1 MDKTVTLI
9 TGTRKGIGRNL
20 AEHYLEMG
28 HIVVGC
34 SRGAND
40 LEYPNYHHFEIDV
53 ADEKGVKSIF
63 KFIRK
68 ELDGQLDNL
77 INNAGTAS
85 MNHALLTPDSVVDK
99 LMNTN
104 YKGTFLFSREAAKMM
119 QKRQYGRIINFTTVA
134 VAFKL
139 EGEAIYASSKAAV
152 LSLTQVLAREFA
164 EYGIT
169 VNAIGPTPV
178 ETDLIRNVPSDK
190 IQELLDRQAI
200 QRFGEFDDVLNVV
213 DFYLRKE
220 SDFITGQNIYL
231 GGV

>member
-1 MDKTVTLI
+1 MDKPVTLI

-20 AEHYLEMG
+20 AEHYLELG
-28 HIVVGC
+28 HAVIGC
-34 SRGAND
+34 SRGTND
-40 LEYPNYHHFEIDV
+40 LEHPHYHHFEIDV

-63 KFIRK
+63 KFIRR
-68 ELDGQLDNL
+68 EYDGKLDNL

-85 MNHALLTPDSVVDK
+85 MNHALLTPESVVDK

-119 QKRQYGRIINFTTVA
+119 QKRHYGRIINFTTVA

-152 LSLTQVLAREFA
+152 LSLTQILAREFA

-200 QRFGEFDDVLNVV
+200 QRFGVFEDVLNVV